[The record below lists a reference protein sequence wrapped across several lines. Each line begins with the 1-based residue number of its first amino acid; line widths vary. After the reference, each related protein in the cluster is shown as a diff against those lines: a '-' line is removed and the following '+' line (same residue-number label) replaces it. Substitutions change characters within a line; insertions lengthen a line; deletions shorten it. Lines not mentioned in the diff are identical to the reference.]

1 MLVLCLSHM
10 TVLKLDT
17 ATLLLECCFL
27 SRIRIGYMKLS
38 TVSDSGSQL
47 IMNAGEWLTTIVV
60 PLVSVTAFIVSLAA
74 LWIARK
80 QLEEAKTANGGRGLS
95 LYVRPLSR
103 EDVSPEEALNIDTA
117 VAESEHDYIPFLLT
131 FAVTGPASF
140 YQIIPY
146 TWGEDGFNE
155 PVGELEPIAKL
166 DYTDGTIATVALIQK
181 ELVDSIW
188 FGLAW
193 LEPRGGGLAPSAIR
207 LNLNDEFEE
216 WHWRNYQLSKL
227 PGVREGYWKKREFR
241 QVNVG
246 PLTQPKDM

>member
-1 MLVLCLSHM
+1 MQVRTVSYM
-10 TVLKLDT
+10 GVLKLDT
-17 ATLLLECCFL
+17 ATLLLECCFF

-38 TVSDSGSQL
+38 TVSVSVNQL
-47 IMNAGEWLTTIVV
+47 FTEAFEWLSTIVV
-60 PLVSVTAFIVSLAA
+60 PLVSVTAFVVSLAA

-80 QLEEAKTANGGRGLS
+80 QLDEAKTANGGRGMN
-95 LYVRPLSR
+95 LYVRPISR
-103 EDVSPEEALNIDTA
+103 EDVSPEDALLIDA
-117 VAESEHDYIPFLLT
+117 AISEYEYDYIPFLFT
-131 FAVTGPASF
+131 FKVTGPASF
-140 YQIIPY
+140 YQVIPY
-146 TWGEDGFNE
+146 TWGEDGFNQ
-155 PVGELEPIAKL
+155 PVGDLEPIAKL
-166 DYTDGTIATVALIQK
+166 DCTDGTITTVALIQK

-193 LEPRGGGLAPSAIR
+193 LEPRGGGLAPNAIR